1 MTNFLLIVNTQ
12 SGSFDRET
20 LTDVKASLEKA
31 GHTVETAETRSK
43 GDGAKLM
50 AEADPEK
57 TPSVIVA
64 GGGGLVSEVIDVLM
78 NRDDYDKFTF
88 GIVPTGSLNVLA
100 LEMGL
105 TEPAAAVAA
114 ICSGKV
120 QKITLGQAKTPEGT
134 RLFTVLAGAG
144 NDTWAIKKL
153 RLKLKECT
161 GTWEFV
167 KTFLRVAMIPSIP
180 SVKAEIDGQPFD
192 GDMICACNGKYYGGP
207 FRSAELS
214 DMAED
219 EFEVVILKKVTIF
232 DLMKHIFSAPMKY
245 LIPEMKGTIVKAK
258 TLKISSAAEDYPLQI
273 DGDVINTLPAEI
285 SVFPRRLSLY
295 TRLKIDKK

>member
-1 MTNFLLIVNTQ
+1 MTNFLLIANTQ
-12 SGSFDRET
+12 SGSFDKET
-20 LTDVKASLEKA
+20 LADAVASFEKA
-31 GHTVETAETRSK
+31 GHSVNVAETFHK
-43 GDGAKLM
+43 GDGAKIM
-50 AEADPEK
+50 ADADPEK

-64 GGGGLVSEVIDVLM
+64 GGGGLVSEVIDALM

-88 GIVPTGSLNVLA
+88 GIIPMGALNVLA

-105 TEPAAAVAA
+105 TEPNAAVAA
-114 ICSGKV
+114 ICSGKI

-144 NDTWAIKKL
+144 NDTWTVKKL
-153 RLKLKECT
+153 RLKLKECS
-161 GTWEFV
+161 GKWEFF
-167 KTFLRVAMIPSIP
+167 KTFLRVALISSIP
-180 SVKAEIDGQPFD
+180 AVKAEIDGRPYD

-214 DMAED
+214 DLAED
-219 EFEVVILKKVTIF
+219 EFEVVILKKVTLF

-245 LIPEMKGTIVKAK
+245 LLPEMNANVVKAK
-258 TLKISSAAEDYPLQI
+258 TLKITSNEASYPLQI
-273 DGDVINTLPAEI
+273 DGDIINTLPAEI
-285 SVFPRRLSLY
+285 SVFPKKLALY

>member
-161 GTWEFV
+161 GAWEFV